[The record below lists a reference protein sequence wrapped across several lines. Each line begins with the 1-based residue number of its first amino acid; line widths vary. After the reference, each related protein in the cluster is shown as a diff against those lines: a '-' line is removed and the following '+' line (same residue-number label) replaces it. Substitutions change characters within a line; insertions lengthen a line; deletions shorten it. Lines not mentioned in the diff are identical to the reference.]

1 MPLTFAAMLN
11 RIVVILLIVSLIASN
26 FSRFFIYAGFELNQ
40 KYIAENL
47 CVNKDKPWLHCNGKC
62 YFMRKIK
69 EAQEKEQS
77 TEAQAQKNLFQEAFF
92 IKPNSIKFHT
102 QLLQVMAVP
111 GNRIDLPLIC
121 TPIFQ
126 PPKLG

>member
-1 MPLTFAAMLN
+1 MLN
-11 RIVVILLIVSLIASN
+11 RITIILLIVSLVASN
-26 FSRFFIYAGFELNQ
+26 FQHLFIYAGFELNQ

-69 EAQEKEQS
+69 QAEEKEKS
-77 TEAQAQKNLFQEAFF
+77 DDAQTQKNLFQEVFF
-92 IKPNSIKFHT
+92 VKPSAVKFHT

-111 GNRIDLPLIC
+111 NRRIDLPQTHI
-121 TPIFQ
+121 PIFQ
-126 PPKLG
+126 PPQLA